1 MAFPSLN
8 AIRAFEAA
16 ARPLSF
22 KDAAE
27 ELKLSASAVS
37 RHIRSLERS
46 LGVELFERGFRH
58 VQLTEKAL
66 PYARRLS
73 EAFRIIQDSTEL
85 VSSEGPARRRKQRR
99 VSLSVNLS
107 FMNFWL
113 ADRLPRFRSLYPE
126 CELEI
131 SIHDDAGKGGNPKAD
146 LRILF
151 LPDDFDDPSVT
162 NLISLFLFP
171 VCAPSLVTGPNALR
185 KPADLA
191 KHRLLHEVNTPDW
204 PEWIE
209 GAGVKGIDATSG
221 PIFHDPTL
229 SIREALNGGG
239 VALADSIMGED
250 LLARGLLVS
259 PFPIRLQIPYCYA
272 LSQRSGAPAILSV
285 KQFRQWLVSE
295 IELHK
300 RAMKLV

>member
-16 ARPLSF
+16 ARLLSF

-58 VQLTEKAL
+58 V

-229 SIREALNGGG
+229 SIREALNGG
-239 VALADSIMGED
+239 A
-250 LLARGLLVS
+250 
-259 PFPIRLQIPYCYA
+259 
-272 LSQRSGAPAILSV
+272 
-285 KQFRQWLVSE
+285 WL
-295 IELHK
+295 
-300 RAMKLV
+300 

>member
-1 MAFPSLN
+1 MASPSLN

-16 ARPLSF
+16 ARLLSF

-27 ELKLSASAVS
+27 ELKLSPSAVS

-46 LGVELFERGFRH
+46 LGVELFERGFRQ
-58 VQLTEKAL
+58 VELTEKAM

-73 EAFRIIQDSTEL
+73 EAFRIIQDSTGL
-85 VSSEGPARRRKQRR
+85 VSSEGPARRRKQKR
-99 VSLSVNLS
+99 VSLSVNLT
-107 FMNFWL
+107 FMNLWL
-113 ADRLPRFRSLYPE
+113 ADRLHRFRSLYPE
-126 CELEI
+126 YELEI
-131 SIHDDAGKGGNPKAD
+131 SIHDDFGKGGNPKAD

-151 LPDDFDDPSVT
+151 LPDDIDDPSVT
-162 NLISLFLFP
+162 SLISLFLFP
-171 VCAPSLVTGPNALR
+171 VCAPSLVTGPDALR
-185 KPADLA
+185 KPPDLA
-191 KHRLLHEVNTPDW
+191 KHRLLHEINTPDW

-209 GAGVKGIDATSG
+209 RAGVKGVDATSG

-229 SIREALNGGG
+229 AIREALNGGG

-259 PFPIRLQIPYCYA
+259 PFPIMLQIPYCYA
-272 LSQRSGAPAILSV
+272 LSQRPGASAILGV

-295 IELHK
+295 IKLHK

>member
-1 MAFPSLN
+1 MASPSLN

-16 ARPLSF
+16 ARLLSF

-27 ELKLSASAVS
+27 ELKLSPSSVS

-46 LGVELFERGFRH
+46 LGVELFERGFRQ
-58 VQLTEKAL
+58 VRLTEKGT

-73 EAFRIIQDSTEL
+73 EAFRIIQESTEL

-151 LPDDFDDPSVT
+151 VADDFNDPSIT

-171 VCAPSLVTGPNALR
+171 VCAPSLVRGPNALR

-209 GAGVKGIDATSG
+209 GAGVKGVDATSG

-259 PFPIRLQIPYCYA
+259 PFPIWLQIPYCYA
-272 LSQRSGAPAILSV
+272 LSQRPGTSAILGV
-285 KQFRQWLVSE
+285 KKFRQWLVSE
-295 IELHK
+295 IELHR